1 MKLGNGMLWAA
12 FAVVAGAWGAPCAS
26 DFERASPESQGVS
39 SAAIQRWIEA
49 CENDAATNRFGNG
62 YVHGFVILRHGR
74 LIAEGTWAPQDSLK
88 RPHMLYSHSKSFT

>member
-1 MKLGNGMLWAA
+1 MAYRQLTAREIAA
-12 FAVVAGAWGAPCAS
+12 LEAHGCSAEDWRAVTVAP

-62 YVHGFVILRHGR
+62 CCRTGR
-74 LIAEGTWAPQDSLK
+74 CP
-88 RPHMLYSHSKSFT
+88 

>member
-12 FAVVAGAWGAPCAS
+12 FAVVAGAWGAPCAP

-39 SAAIQRWIEA
+39 SAAIQRWIEV

-62 YVHGFVILRHGR
+62 CCRTGR
-74 LIAEGTWAPQDSLK
+74 CP
-88 RPHMLYSHSKSFT
+88 